1 MKKTLVICLVLM
13 FAASFGC
20 GNKSQDDE
28 NSTTTEAG
36 IANKVSLSDPVDG
49 SRIENFEEAKYTY
62 VYNRVEYRFNSK
74 ENYETFKE
82 DPEKYLSK

>member
-1 MKKTLVICLVLM
+1 MKKALIICLVLM

-20 GNKSQDDE
+20 GNKSQNDE
-28 NSTTTEAG
+28 SSVGTEAG
-36 IANKVSLSDPVDG
+36 VVTKVSLTDPVDG
-49 SRIENFEEAKYTY
+49 SKIENFEEAKYSY

-74 ENYETFKE
+74 KSYEAFKK